1 MLCGSPL
8 NSQCRKKYKFKAA
21 VRIFEDPPPATVAGA
36 SSGSAGATTSDSVA
50 APLQG
55 FTVFIIGRLSHTK
68 AQLSHTIEDMGGK
81 VVAKVTE
88 KTTIC
93 ISSQGELDKMNKKM
107 KDVQECE
114 VPVVA
119 EDYLEDAE
127 KGGALLKIPAHTI
140 SSWGAPR
147 HSLPSPAE
155 DLTDSGSQSFKSAGP
170 SKMKLTVKGSSAVDP
185 ESGLE
190 ASHHVLE
197 EGGVVYNAVLG
208 LVDIQRGTNSY
219 YKLQL
224 LEGDT
229 ARSYQL
235 FRSWGRVGTSI
246 GGSKLEG
253 YGASKAAAKAGFT
266 TLFLEKTGNNWEHR
280 SHGFVKQPNKFYPLE
295 IDYSNTGEGEGEDSA
310 VSLKGVGSQSLLHPA
325 IQDLVR
331 LFFDVENMK
340 KAMMEFEID
349 MKKMPLGKLSRRQM
363 HSAYSVLTE
372 LQKEL
377 AGAASPAR
385 ILDASNR

>member
-1 MLCGSPL
+1 MCAMCGVVW
-8 NSQCRKKYKFKAA
+8 CVMCAM
-21 VRIFEDPPPATVAGA
+21 A
-36 SSGSAGATTSDSVA
+36 SG
-50 APLQG
+50 
-55 FTVFIIGRLSHTK
+55 
-68 AQLSHTIEDMGGK
+68 
-81 VVAKVTE
+81 
-88 KTTIC
+88 IC
-93 ISSQGELDKMNKKM
+93 
-107 KDVQECE
+107 V
-114 VPVVA
+114 
-119 EDYLEDAE
+119 
-127 KGGALLKIPAHTI
+127 
-140 SSWGAPR
+140 
-147 HSLPSPAE
+147 
-155 DLTDSGSQSFKSAGP
+155 
-170 SKMKLTVKGSSAVDP
+170 
-185 ESGLE
+185 GLE

-246 GGSKLEG
+246 GGSKLEVRRLLAVVGYPHYSEGVICLFLQG

-340 KAMMEFEID
+340 KAMMEFEVCPSCVNIAVRWCGSVCVQID

>member
-1 MLCGSPL
+1 
-8 NSQCRKKYKFKAA
+8 
-21 VRIFEDPPPATVAGA
+21 
-36 SSGSAGATTSDSVA
+36 
-50 APLQG
+50 
-55 FTVFIIGRLSHTK
+55 
-68 AQLSHTIEDMGGK
+68 
-81 VVAKVTE
+81 
-88 KTTIC
+88 
-93 ISSQGELDKMNKKM
+93 MNKKM

-340 KAMMEFEID
+340 KAMMEFEVCPSCVNIAVRWCGSVCVQID